1 MGILASIL
9 SHSHRRNV
17 KNLKEFIAFGICFEY
32 SDVLSM
38 DVLGFHCGS
47 KGIDTV
53 LAVHVV
59 ASEEVARECSKVDV
73 VVGSLHNTLMLAE
86 SLQQ

>member
-1 MGILASIL
+1 MSRILKNSLHSGFAL
-9 SHSHRRNV
+9 S
-17 KNLKEFIAFGICFEY
+17 